1 MGAGTIIDR
10 TNKGVGIT
18 PESADHGT
26 KSEFLKNPKQGALL
40 SLIHISEPTRPY

>member
-26 KSEFLKNPKQGALL
+26 KSEFLKNWLRIIKTSGYK
-40 SLIHISEPTRPY
+40 IDDR